1 MVEGDHS
8 HPIAKGCIL
17 ERPKVVYN
25 KKTGKYVMWFHL
37 ELKGKG
43 YGSAYAGVATAAKP
57 TGPFKFLKAGRV
69 NPGKWPLNMDK
80 KDQTTEFT
88 KEMPDYVR
96 IIRRDYPGGQ
106 MSRDMTIFV
115 DDNGKAYHIY
125 SSEGNITL
133 HIAELTPDYTGHTG
147 KFVRA
152 FPGRFMEAPAI
163 FKHKGKYYLIASG
176 CTGWAPNAARS
187 AVAKNIA
194 GPWMEL
200 KNPCVGPK
208 AGITFGGQSTFILPV
223 QGKPGKFIF
232 MADIWRPKNA
242 IDGRYLWLPMKWEG
256 DQIILEWKDEWTLD
270 VLYIHLLP
278 FYAGYG
284 LLLPS
289 PCRKAEAEPSV
300 CLVLRSPCCSSLAAS
315 SGMAFLGGLH
325 CLGTRL
331 RGNADCSTHHS
342 PFHPLPALRKR
353 RALFCSAN
361 SGRTKKAG
369 YRHHAGMPGLRFHL
383 LHGRL
388 FALAGKNYPPAPH
401 LPGRMG
407 RKICP

>member
-1 MVEGDHS
+1 MLRRIVIAAVAVCALGTVHIQAQKNEFFRPKEVWNDTEGNPINAHGGGILYHKGTYYWYGEYKVGKTVLPSDATWERYRTDVTGVS
-8 HPIAKGCIL
+8 CYSSKDLLNWKFEGVALKAITDDPNSDIHPTQVL

-43 YGSAYAGVATAAKP
+43 YGSAYAGVATATKP

-80 KDQTTEFT
+80 KDQTAEFT

-147 KFVRA
+147 KYVRA
-152 FPGRFMEAPAI
+152 FINRYMEAPAI
-163 FKHKGKYYLIASG
+163 CKHKGKYYLIASG

-270 VLYIHLLP
+270 DL
-278 FYAGYG
+278 
-284 LLLPS
+284 
-289 PCRKAEAEPSV
+289 
-300 CLVLRSPCCSSLAAS
+300 
-315 SGMAFLGGLH
+315 
-325 CLGTRL
+325 
-331 RGNADCSTHHS
+331 
-342 PFHPLPALRKR
+342 
-353 RALFCSAN
+353 
-361 SGRTKKAG
+361 
-369 YRHHAGMPGLRFHL
+369 
-383 LHGRL
+383 
-388 FALAGKNYPPAPH
+388 
-401 LPGRMG
+401 
-407 RKICP
+407 

>member
-194 GPWMEL
+194 GPWME
-200 KNPCVGPK
+200 
-208 AGITFGGQSTFILPV
+208 
-223 QGKPGKFIF
+223 
-232 MADIWRPKNA
+232 
-242 IDGRYLWLPMKWEG
+242 
-256 DQIILEWKDEWTLD
+256 
-270 VLYIHLLP
+270 
-278 FYAGYG
+278 
-284 LLLPS
+284 
-289 PCRKAEAEPSV
+289 
-300 CLVLRSPCCSSLAAS
+300 
-315 SGMAFLGGLH
+315 
-325 CLGTRL
+325 
-331 RGNADCSTHHS
+331 
-342 PFHPLPALRKR
+342 
-353 RALFCSAN
+353 
-361 SGRTKKAG
+361 
-369 YRHHAGMPGLRFHL
+369 
-383 LHGRL
+383 
-388 FALAGKNYPPAPH
+388 
-401 LPGRMG
+401 
-407 RKICP
+407 

>member
-1 MVEGDHS
+1 
-8 HPIAKGCIL
+8 
-17 ERPKVVYN
+17 
-25 KKTGKYVMWFHL
+25 
-37 ELKGKG
+37 
-43 YGSAYAGVATAAKP
+43 
-57 TGPFKFLKAGRV
+57 
-69 NPGKWPLNMDK
+69 MDK

-147 KFVRA
+147 KYVRA
-152 FPGRFMEAPAI
+152 FINRYMEAPAI
-163 FKHKGKYYLIASG
+163 CKHKGKYYLIASG

-242 IDGRYLWLPMKWEG
+242 IAGRYLWLPMKWEG

-270 VLYIHLLP
+270 DL
-278 FYAGYG
+278 
-284 LLLPS
+284 
-289 PCRKAEAEPSV
+289 
-300 CLVLRSPCCSSLAAS
+300 
-315 SGMAFLGGLH
+315 
-325 CLGTRL
+325 
-331 RGNADCSTHHS
+331 
-342 PFHPLPALRKR
+342 
-353 RALFCSAN
+353 
-361 SGRTKKAG
+361 
-369 YRHHAGMPGLRFHL
+369 
-383 LHGRL
+383 
-388 FALAGKNYPPAPH
+388 
-401 LPGRMG
+401 
-407 RKICP
+407 